1 MLVLLKDLKY
11 PKLHF
16 ELVGNL
22 KNEIT
27 INLQNCFKRFVNN
40 STNQSNLKVLNLTFT
55 LNSDKISGSPY
66 HIIVSI
72 DGIFE
77 IVGNF
82 NQKEFEILATEQ
94 LFPYLRNAISTIMSN
109 AGFPPIYLPPIN
121 DKFLF
126 SNDDNLSI
134 SAKD

>member
-1 MLVLLKDLKY
+1 MLALLKDLKY

-16 ELVGNL
+16 ELVGAL

-27 INLQNCFKRFVNN
+27 INLQNCFKRFFNDAV
-40 STNQSNLKVLNLTFT
+40 NQSNLKVLNLTFT

-66 HIIVSI
+66 HIIVSV

-77 IVGNF
+77 IIGNF
-82 NQKEFEILATEQ
+82 NQQEFEITATEQ
-94 LFPYLRNAISTIMSN
+94 LFPYLRNAVSTIMSN

-121 DKFLF
+121 DKSLF
-126 SNDDNLSI
+126 NNDNLSI
-134 SAKD
+134 SAND